1 MLTLILVTLLT
12 LALLLGGGVWVAFS
26 LIGTGW
32 IVLTFFSTFDTGP
45 ILASD
50 FWGASYGWDLTALPM
65 FVWMGEI
72 LFRSGLADNMFRAL
86 APWLNRLPGRLLHS
100 NIIGSGLFAAV
111 CGSSA
116 ATCATVGKMTLPELE
131 RRGYDSNLAIG
142 TLASAST
149 LGLLIPPSIMMIV
162 YGVVTEQSISRLFI
176 AGVLPGLLLLA
187 LFMGYLMVWSKVV
200 GEPQGRA
207 GFDEPHMSFMAKLR
221 NSAQLIPL
229 LALIG
234 GILGSIYGGLASPTE
249 AAAVG
254 VVLSLI
260 IARLN
265 GHMSLSTFK
274 TSIFAALRTSC
285 MIAFIIAGA
294 SFLSSAMSFTQIPM
308 QLAEGIA
315 SLGLSPTMLLV
326 VLTIFLLILGCFLD
340 GISLILLVTSI
351 IMPVVEAAG
360 FDLIWFGIYLI
371 IVVEMSQI
379 TPPVGF
385 NLFVIQSLTGKDII
399 TITKATLPFFLLMI
413 FSIVLMHIFPEIVL
427 YLPQAMNGS

>member
-1 MLTLILVTLLT
+1 MLTLSLATIAA
-12 LALLLGGGVWVAFS
+12 LALLLGGGVWIAFA
-26 LIGTGW
+26 LLGTGW
-32 IVLTFFSTFDTGP
+32 IALSFFSSFDPGP

-86 APWLNRLPGRLLHS
+86 APWLNRIPGRLLHS

-131 RRGYDSNLAIG
+131 RRGYDPDLAIG

-176 AGVLPGLLLLA
+176 AGIGPGLLLLA
-187 LFMGYLMVWSKVV
+187 LFMTYLVGWSLLV
-200 GEPQGRA
+200 GERQGRA
-207 GFDEPHMSFMAKLR
+207 GRREAATSFGEKLR
-221 NSAQLIPL
+221 GSLQLIPL
-229 LALIG
+229 LILIG
-234 GILGSIYGGLASPTE
+234 GILGSIYGGFASPTE
-249 AAAVG
+249 AASAG
-254 VVLSLI
+254 VVLSML
-260 IARLN
+260 IARAN
-265 GHMSLSTFK
+265 GHFDRAIFLDSL
-274 TSIFAALRTSC
+274 FAAIRTAC

-294 SFLSSAMSFTQIPM
+294 SFLSSAMSFTQLPM
-308 QLAEGIA
+308 NLANAIA
-315 SLGLSPTMLLV
+315 TLGLSPTALLV
-326 VLTIFLLILGCFLD
+326 ILTLFLLVLGCFLD

-351 IMPVVEAAG
+351 IMPLIEAAG
-360 FDLIWFGIYLI
+360 FDLIWFGIYLV

-385 NLFVIQSLTGKDII
+385 NLFVIQGMTGKDIL
-399 TITKATLPFFLLMI
+399 TITRATIPFFLLMI
-413 FSIVLMHIFPEIVL
+413 VAIALMRLFPGIAL
-427 YLPQAMNGS
+427 YLPQAMN

>member
-1 MLTLILVTLLT
+1 VLTLSLATLFA
-12 LALLLGGGVWVAFS
+12 LALLLGGGVWIAFA
-26 LIGTGW
+26 LLGTGW
-32 IVLTFFSTFDTGP
+32 IALTGFSSFEVGP

-86 APWLNRLPGRLLHS
+86 SPWLNRLPGRLLHS

-131 RRGYDSNLAIG
+131 RRGYSETLAIG

-162 YGVVTEQSISRLFI
+162 YGVVTEQSISRLFM
-176 AGVLPGLLLLA
+176 AGVGPGLLLLA
-187 LFMGYLMVWSKVV
+187 LFMVYLVIWSLTAGKR
-200 GEPQGRA
+200 GGAGHAEPA
-207 GFDEPHMSFMAKLR
+207 MPFVDKLR
-221 NSAQLIPL
+221 NSWRLIPL
-229 LALIG
+229 LLLIG
-234 GILGSIYGGLASPTE
+234 GILGSIYGGVASPTE

-254 VVLSLI
+254 VVLSML
-260 IARLN
+260 IARWN
-265 GHMSLSTFK
+265 GHFDKSIFLE
-274 TSIFAALRTSC
+274 SIFAGLRTSC

-294 SFLSSAMSFTQIPM
+294 SFLSSAMSFTQLPT
-308 QLAEGIA
+308 QLASAIA
-315 SLGLSPTMLLV
+315 AMGLSPNVLLIVLTLFLLV
-326 VLTIFLLILGCFLD
+326 LGCFLD

-351 IMPVVEAAG
+351 IMPLINAAG
-360 FDLIWFGIYLI
+360 IDPIWFGIYLV
-371 IVVEMSQI
+371 IVVEISQI

-385 NLFVIQSLTGKDII
+385 NLFVIQGLTGKNIF
-399 TITKATLPFFLLMI
+399 TIAKATLPFFLLMLVA
-413 FSIVLMHIFPEIVL
+413 IVLMRAFPEIVL
-427 YLPQAMNGS
+427 YLPQAMNR

>member
-1 MLTLILVTLLT
+1 MLTLSLATIFT
-12 LALLLGGGVWVAFS
+12 LAILLGGGVWIAFA
-26 LIGTGW
+26 LLGTGW
-32 IVLTFFSTFDTGP
+32 IALTGFSSFEVGP

-86 APWLNRLPGRLLHS
+86 SPWLNRIPGRLLHS

-131 RRGYDSNLAIG
+131 RRGYSETLAIG

-162 YGVVTEQSISRLFI
+162 YGVVTEQSISRLFM
-176 AGVLPGLLLLA
+176 AGIGPGLLLLA
-187 LFMGYLMVWSKVV
+187 LFMIYLVVWSLTAGKNGGAGDAETPMPFLAKV
-200 GEPQGRA
+200 
-207 GFDEPHMSFMAKLR
+207 K
-221 NSAQLIPL
+221 NSWRLIPL
-229 LALIG
+229 LVLIG
-234 GILGSIYGGLASPTE
+234 GILGSIYGGVASPTE

-254 VVLSLI
+254 VVLSMV
-260 IARLN
+260 IARCN
-265 GHMSLSTFK
+265 GHFDK
-274 TSIFAALRTSC
+274 SIFLESMFAGLRTSC

-294 SFLSSAMSFTQIPM
+294 SFLSSAMSFTQLPT
-308 QLAEGIA
+308 QLASAIA
-315 SLGLSPTMLLV
+315 AMGLSPNVLLV
-326 VLTIFLLILGCFLD
+326 MLTLFLLVLGCFLD

-351 IMPVVEAAG
+351 IMPLINAAG
-360 FDLIWFGIYLI
+360 IDPIWFGIYLV
-371 IVVEMSQI
+371 IVVEISQI

-385 NLFVIQSLTGKDII
+385 NLFVIQGLTGKNIF
-399 TITKATLPFFLLMI
+399 TIARATLPFFLLML
-413 FSIVLMHIFPEIVL
+413 FAIVLMRAFPDIVL
-427 YLPQAMNGS
+427 YLPQAMNR

>member
-1 MLTLILVTLLT
+1 MLTISLVTLLA
-12 LALLLGGGVWVAFS
+12 LAVLLGSGVWIAYALL
-26 LIGTGW
+26 GTGF
-32 IVLTFFSTFDTGP
+32 IVLTLFFPLEPGP

-72 LFRSGLADNMFRAL
+72 LFRSGLANNMFQAL
-86 APWLNRLPGRLLHS
+86 SPWLGRIPGRLLHS

-131 RRGYDSNLAIG
+131 KRGYDNDLAIG

-176 AGVLPGLLLLA
+176 AGVGPGLMLLG
-187 LFMGYLMVWSKVV
+187 LFMTYVIGWSLLV
-200 GEPQGRA
+200 GNRRGAVGKRDSDMPLRQ
-207 GFDEPHMSFMAKLR
+207 KL
-221 NSAQLIPL
+221 SGSLQLLPL

-249 AAAVG
+249 AAASG
-254 VVLSLI
+254 VVLSML
-260 IARLN
+260 IARAN
-265 GHMSLSTFK
+265 GHFNSTIFK
-274 TSIFAALRTSC
+274 DALFAAVRTSC

-294 SFLSSAMSFTQIPM
+294 SFLSSAMSFTQLPM
-308 QLAEGIA
+308 DLAENIGA
-315 SLGLSPTMLLV
+315 MGLSPAWLLV
-326 VLTIFLLILGCFLD
+326 VLTLFLLVLGCFLD

-351 IMPVVEAAG
+351 IMPVIETAG
-360 FDLIWFGIYLI
+360 FDLIWFGIYLV

-385 NLFVIQSLTGKDII
+385 NLFVIQGLTGRDIMSI
-399 TITKATLPFFLLMI
+399 TRATLPFFLLMI
-413 FSIVLMHIFPEIVL
+413 VAIVLMSLFPGIAT
-427 YLPQAMNGS
+427 YLPQAMSG

>member
-1 MLTLILVTLLT
+1 MLTLSLATLFT
-12 LALLLGGGVWVAFS
+12 LAILLGGGVWIAFA
-26 LIGTGW
+26 LLGTGW
-32 IVLTFFSTFDTGP
+32 IALTGFSSFEVGP

-86 APWLNRLPGRLLHS
+86 SPWLNRLPGRLLHS

-131 RRGYDSNLAIG
+131 RRGYSETQAIG

-162 YGVVTEQSISRLFI
+162 YGVVTEQSISRLFM
-176 AGVLPGLLLLA
+176 AGIGPGLLLLA
-187 LFMGYLMVWSKVV
+187 LFMLYLVIWSLTAGRRGGAGHAEAPMPFLDKV
-200 GEPQGRA
+200 
-207 GFDEPHMSFMAKLR
+207 R
-221 NSAQLIPL
+221 NSWRLIPL
-229 LALIG
+229 LVLIG
-234 GILGSIYGGLASPTE
+234 GILGSIYGGVASPTE

-254 VVLSLI
+254 VVLSMI
-260 IARLN
+260 IARFN
-265 GHMSLSTFK
+265 GHFDK
-274 TSIFAALRTSC
+274 SIFLASMFAGLRTSC

-294 SFLSSAMSFTQIPM
+294 SFLSSAMSFTQLPT
-308 QLAEGIA
+308 QLASAIA
-315 SLGLSPTMLLV
+315 AMGLSPNVLLV
-326 VLTIFLLILGCFLD
+326 MLTLFLLVLGCFLD

-351 IMPVVEAAG
+351 IMPLINAAG
-360 FDLIWFGIYLI
+360 IDPIWFGIYLV
-371 IVVEMSQI
+371 IVVEISQI

-385 NLFVIQSLTGKDII
+385 NLFVIQGLTGKNIF
-399 TITKATLPFFLLMI
+399 TIAKATLPFFLLML
-413 FSIVLMHIFPEIVL
+413 FAIVLMRAFPEIVL
-427 YLPQAMNGS
+427 YLPQAMNR

>member
-1 MLTLILVTLLT
+1 VLTLSLATLFT
-12 LALLLGGGVWVAFS
+12 LAILLGGGVWIAFA
-26 LIGTGW
+26 LLGTGW
-32 IVLTFFSTFDTGP
+32 IALTGFSSFEVGP

-86 APWLNRLPGRLLHS
+86 SPWLNRLPGRLLHS

-131 RRGYDSNLAIG
+131 RRGYDETLAIG

-162 YGVVTEQSISRLFI
+162 YGVVTEQSISRLFM
-176 AGVLPGLLLLA
+176 AGIGPGLLLLA
-187 LFMGYLMVWSKVV
+187 LFMIYLVIWSLTAGRNGGAGHAEAPMPFLDKV
-200 GEPQGRA
+200 
-207 GFDEPHMSFMAKLR
+207 R
-221 NSAQLIPL
+221 NSWRLIPL
-229 LALIG
+229 LVLIG
-234 GILGSIYGGLASPTE
+234 GILGSIYGGVASPTE

-254 VVLSLI
+254 VVLSMV
-260 IARLN
+260 IARFN
-265 GHMSLSTFK
+265 GHFDK
-274 TSIFAALRTSC
+274 SIFLESMFAGLRTSC

-294 SFLSSAMSFTQIPM
+294 SFLSSAMSFTQLPT
-308 QLAEGIA
+308 QLASAIA
-315 SLGLSPTMLLV
+315 AMGLSPNVLLV
-326 VLTIFLLILGCFLD
+326 MLTLFLLVLGCFLD

-351 IMPVVEAAG
+351 IMPLINAAG
-360 FDLIWFGIYLI
+360 IDPIWFGIYLV
-371 IVVEMSQI
+371 IVVEISQI

-385 NLFVIQSLTGKDII
+385 NLFVIQGLTGKNIFII
-399 TITKATLPFFLLMI
+399 AKATLPFFLLML
-413 FSIVLMHIFPEIVL
+413 FAIVLMRAFPDIVL
-427 YLPQAMNGS
+427 YLPQAMNR

>member
-1 MLTLILVTLLT
+1 MLTLSLATLFT
-12 LALLLGGGVWVAFS
+12 LAILLGGGVWIAFA
-26 LIGTGW
+26 LLGTGW
-32 IVLTFFSTFDTGP
+32 IALTFFTSFEVGP

-86 APWLNRLPGRLLHS
+86 SPWLNRLPGRLLHS

-131 RRGYDSNLAIG
+131 RRGYSETLAIG

-162 YGVVTEQSISRLFI
+162 YGVVTEQSISRLFM
-176 AGVLPGLLLLA
+176 AGIGPGLLLLA
-187 LFMGYLMVWSKVV
+187 LFMIYLVIWSLTAGKNGGAGHPEPPMPFLAKV
-200 GEPQGRA
+200 
-207 GFDEPHMSFMAKLR
+207 R
-221 NSAQLIPL
+221 NSWRLIPL
-229 LALIG
+229 LVLIG
-234 GILGSIYGGLASPTE
+234 GILGSIYGGVASPTE

-254 VVLSLI
+254 VVLSMV
-260 IARLN
+260 IARFN
-265 GHMSLSTFK
+265 GHFDK
-274 TSIFAALRTSC
+274 SIFLESMFAGLRTSC

-294 SFLSSAMSFTQIPM
+294 SFLSSAMSFTQLPT
-308 QLAEGIA
+308 QLASAIA
-315 SLGLSPTMLLV
+315 AMGLSPNVLLV
-326 VLTIFLLILGCFLD
+326 MLTLFLLVLGCFLD

-351 IMPVVEAAG
+351 IMPLINAAG
-360 FDLIWFGIYLI
+360 IDPIWFGIYLV
-371 IVVEMSQI
+371 IVVEISQI

-385 NLFVIQSLTGKDII
+385 NLFVIQGLTGKNIF
-399 TITKATLPFFLLMI
+399 TIAKATLPFFLLML
-413 FSIVLMHIFPEIVL
+413 FAIVVMRAFPEIVL
-427 YLPQAMNGS
+427 YLPQAMTG

>member
-1 MLTLILVTLLT
+1 MLTLSLATLFT
-12 LALLLGGGVWVAFS
+12 LAILLGGGVWIAFA
-26 LIGTGW
+26 LLGTGW
-32 IVLTFFSTFDTGP
+32 IALTGFSSFEVGP

-86 APWLNRLPGRLLHS
+86 SPWLNRLPGRLLHS

-131 RRGYDSNLAIG
+131 RRGYSETQAIG

-162 YGVVTEQSISRLFI
+162 YGVVTEQSISRLFM
-176 AGVLPGLLLLA
+176 AGIGPGLLLLA
-187 LFMGYLMVWSKVV
+187 LFMLYLVIWSLTAGKHGGAGHAEAPMPFLDKV
-200 GEPQGRA
+200 
-207 GFDEPHMSFMAKLR
+207 R
-221 NSAQLIPL
+221 NSWRLIPL
-229 LALIG
+229 LVLIG
-234 GILGSIYGGLASPTE
+234 GILGSIYGGVASPTE

-254 VVLSLI
+254 VVLSML
-260 IARLN
+260 IARWN
-265 GHMSLSTFK
+265 GHFDK
-274 TSIFAALRTSC
+274 SIFLESMFAGLRTSC

-294 SFLSSAMSFTQIPM
+294 SFLSSAMSFTQLPT
-308 QLAEGIA
+308 QLASTIA
-315 SLGLSPTMLLV
+315 AMGLSPNVLLV
-326 VLTIFLLILGCFLD
+326 MLTLFLLVLGCFLD

-351 IMPVVEAAG
+351 IMPLINAAG
-360 FDLIWFGIYLI
+360 IDPIWFGIYLV
-371 IVVEMSQI
+371 IVVEISQI

-385 NLFVIQSLTGKDII
+385 NLFVIQGLTGKNIF
-399 TITKATLPFFLLMI
+399 TIAKATLPFFLLML
-413 FSIVLMHIFPEIVL
+413 FAIVLMRAFPEIVL
-427 YLPQAMNGS
+427 YLPQAMTG